1 MFLVIAEKPSV
12 SQAIAKVI
20 GAYKSEDGYLSGRE
34 CLVSWCL
41 GHLAEYVSPESYDT
55 RYRFWQYG
63 DLPII
68 PQRWELAVSADKK
81 EQFEVLKDLLNRSD
95 LSYVVNA
102 CDAGREGEL
111 IFQRVY
117 ELSGSALPVKR
128 LWVSSMEDT
137 AIRKGFEELKD
148 GSDYENLCQ
157 AAISRAQADW
167 LIGMNATRAFT
178 TTYGKTF
185 KVGRVQTPTLAM
197 LVERQERMEG
207 FKKEAYYKVALTHK
221 GMVFLSENMEDKAA
235 ADALA
240 AACDKKQAVIRKVS
254 REQKKSSPPKLYD
267 LTSLQREANR
277 YFGYTAK
284 KTLDTLQELYEEKLV
299 TYPRTDSQYVT
310 EDMAETVAE
319 LAAGL
324 PKMFPELSDGSFSQ
338 APRVEKVVNNA
349 KVTDHHA
356 ILPTRQAMGKDWKTL
371 PEDKRNL
378 MYLIGQQVI
387 QAVSDDY
394 LYEQT
399 EITAVCEAHEFAA
412 KGKKTKQS
420 GYKEVEAVF
429 RKSYVPS
436 KNSTKADKGEP
447 EQDGDNGADFEDV
460 REGMELPA
468 VAAKKTEHFTAPPK
482 AYSEDTLLA
491 AMETAGNKEFDK
503 ETEKKGLGTPATRAS
518 IIEKLVASKYA
529 MRKGKQI
536 LPTAEG
542 KELIAVLPDYLKS
555 ASMTAEW
562 ENQLLAMERWDVS
575 RDDFMEGIK
584 NLITMVLNGCEAL
597 PEEEKRRFREKE
609 AVGTCPVC
617 GSPVYEGKNSFY
629 CSRQECSFALW
640 RENRFLAGM
649 KKKVDKKMAT
659 ELLKEGKTFVKD
671 LYSARKDKYFDA
683 VLLMT
688 VADGRANFS
697 LDFSAGAPAK
707 EGRKGKKKSSKK

>member
-20 GAYKSEDGYLSGRE
+20 GAYKSEDGYLSGRD

-41 GHLAEYVSPESYDT
+41 GHLAEYVSPEIYDEK
-55 RYRFWQYG
+55 YRFWQYQ

-68 PQRWELAVSADKK
+68 PQDWQLAISKDKR

-95 LSYVVNA
+95 IAYVVNA

-117 ELSGSALPVKR
+117 ELSGSALPIKR
-128 LWVSSMEDT
+128 LWISSMEDM

-148 GSDYENLCQ
+148 GSVYENLCQ

-197 LVERQERMEG
+197 LVERQERIDG
-207 FKKEAYYKVALTHK
+207 FQKEAYYKVALTHK
-221 GMVFLSENMEDKAA
+221 GMVFVSENM
-235 ADALA
+235 ADEKEADRLA
-240 AACDKKQAVIRKVS
+240 ASCEKKQAVIQKLS
-254 REQKKSSPPKLYD
+254 KEQKKSSPPKLYD

-277 YFGYTAK
+277 YYGYTAK
-284 KTLDTLQELYEEKLV
+284 KTLDILQELYEEKLV

-319 LAAGL
+319 LVSGL
-324 PKMFPELSDGSFSQ
+324 SGMFPKLSAKNLGSH
-338 APRVEKVVNNA
+338 VEKVINNA

-356 ILPTRQAMGKDWKTL
+356 ILPTKQAMGKDWETL
-371 PEDKRNL
+371 PADKKNL
-378 MYLIGQQVI
+378 MYLIGQQVL
-387 QAVSDDY
+387 QAVADDF

-399 EITAVCEAHEFAA
+399 EITVTCENHAFTA
-412 KGKKTKQS
+412 KGKKITQL
-420 GYKEVEAVF
+420 GYKEIEAAF
-429 RKSYVPS
+429 RKTYLSS
-436 KNSTKADKGEP
+436 KKSDGEDA
-447 EQDGDNGADFEDV
+447 EENGAVLEDLS
-460 REGMELPA
+460 EGMVLSP

-482 AYSEDTLLA
+482 PYSEDTLLS

-518 IIEKLVASKYA
+518 IIEKLVSSKYA

-536 LPTAEG
+536 LPTKDG
-542 KELIAVLPDYLKS
+542 KELIGVLPDYLKS

-562 ENQLLAMERWDVS
+562 ENQLLAMERGEVGS
-575 RDDFMEGIK
+575 AEFMEGIK

-597 PEEEKRRFREKE
+597 TEEEKQRFCTKE

-617 GSPVYEGKNSFY
+617 GSPVYEGRNSFY
-629 CSRQECSFALW
+629 CSNQDCSFALW
-640 RENRFLAGM
+640 RENRYLASM
-649 KKKVDKKMAT
+649 RKKMDKTMAA

-671 LYSARKDKYFDA
+671 LYSAKKDKYFDA
-683 VLLMT
+683 TLVMSIS
-688 VADGRANFS
+688 DGRVNFS
-697 LDFSAGAPAK
+697 LDFSRSEPAK
-707 EGRKGKKKSSKK
+707 GSKKGKKKSSKK

>member
-20 GAYKSEDGYLSGRE
+20 GAYKSEDGYLSGRD

-41 GHLAEYVSPESYDT
+41 GHLAEYVSPEIYDEK
-55 RYRFWQYG
+55 YRFWQYQ

-68 PQRWELAVSADKK
+68 PQDWQLAISKDKR

-95 LSYVVNA
+95 IAYVVNA

-117 ELSGSALPVKR
+117 ELSGSALPIKR
-128 LWVSSMEDT
+128 LWISSMEDM

-148 GSDYENLCQ
+148 GSVYENLCQ

-185 KVGRVQTPTLAM
+185 KVGRVQMPTLAM
-197 LVERQERMEG
+197 LVERQERIDG
-207 FKKEAYYKVALTHK
+207 FQKEAYYKVALTHK
-221 GMVFLSENMEDKAA
+221 GMVFVSENM
-235 ADALA
+235 ADEKEADRLA
-240 AACDKKQAVIRKVS
+240 ASCEKKQAVIQKLS
-254 REQKKSSPPKLYD
+254 KEQKKSSPPKLYD

-277 YFGYTAK
+277 YYGYTTK
-284 KTLDTLQELYEEKLV
+284 KTLDILQELYEEKLV

-319 LAAGL
+319 LVSGL
-324 PKMFPELSDGSFSQ
+324 SGMFPKLSAENFSSH
-338 APRVEKVVNNA
+338 VEKVINNA

-356 ILPTRQAMGKDWKTL
+356 ILPTKQAMGKDWETL
-371 PEDKRNL
+371 PADKKNL
-378 MYLIGQQVI
+378 MYLIGQQVL
-387 QAVSDDY
+387 QAVADDF
-394 LYEQT
+394 LYEHT
-399 EITAVCEAHEFAA
+399 EITVTCENHAFTA
-412 KGKKTKQS
+412 KGKKITQL
-420 GYKEVEAVF
+420 GYKEIEAAF
-429 RKSYVPS
+429 RKAYLSS
-436 KNSTKADKGEP
+436 KKSDGEDA
-447 EQDGDNGADFEDV
+447 EENGAVLEDLS
-460 REGMELPA
+460 EGMVLSP

-482 AYSEDTLLA
+482 PYSEDTLLS

-518 IIEKLVASKYA
+518 IIEKLVSSKYA

-536 LPTAEG
+536 LPTKDG
-542 KELIAVLPDYLKS
+542 KELIGVLPDYLKS

-562 ENQLLAMERWDVS
+562 ENQLLAMERGEVGS
-575 RDDFMEGIK
+575 AEFMEGIK

-597 PEEEKRRFREKE
+597 TEEEKQRFCTKE

-617 GSPVYEGKNSFY
+617 GSPVYEGRNSFY
-629 CSRQECSFALW
+629 CSNQDCSFALW
-640 RENRFLAGM
+640 RENRYLASM
-649 KKKVDKKMAT
+649 RKKMDKTMAA

-671 LYSARKDKYFDA
+671 LYSAKKDKYFDA
-683 VLLMT
+683 TLVMSIS
-688 VADGRANFS
+688 DGRVNFS
-697 LDFSAGAPAK
+697 LDFSRSEPAK
-707 EGRKGKKKSSKK
+707 GSKKGKKKSSKK